1 MDQKLYEELFRLRND
16 DPKTAIER
24 VKELGNSRT
33 EKVIRSI
40 VLIDSGDSLNSFDV
54 VNEGVEL
61 LHKAIGNSK
70 TDANTRYNLANGY
83 QVRARLN
90 PDQSTRLSGQISEDR
105 FKARV
110 NFGSVF
116 NSQDAEIEIRSQ
128 ALTNIGI
135 LFLETGR
142 WVEAIDCFQ
151 IAQKLLPSNAV
162 AAFQEMRRNLGLAG
176 VFSREPYLYKSFC
189 HPEAQ
194 LQRIRHLADVVDD
207 NLTTLESF
215 AGSHAV
221 EIAERAI
228 KDAKTIKKIPKTTI
242 TNEYY
247 AYVEKHNLA
256 LSLYCSPK
264 EYNGGLFDLLTVP
277 TVTTD
282 SAEMFVVPEIY
293 AMMNVMKADYVF
305 ARQLLHEVQ
314 CKNEQT
320 FIHETATYA
329 DTLDHSV
336 YGARYSAL
344 TVAQRIAFD
353 ILDKI
358 AVALA
363 SYLKI
368 KGAQRKTFKDLWGSA
383 VRDKGYVPC
392 PIIEAEFK
400 SGNAPLIALHN
411 VYQDISKDEIRGDGF
426 MGAQKQFR
434 NASTHRFTVLHDA
447 GSVTSVSASKAVE
460 HKDIVEFENLT
471 MDSLRLA
478 RACLFYY
485 VETIIFIDKRDR
497 KADEFTLNIDVPD
510 HDFIRGR
517 KN

>member
-1 MDQKLYEELFRLRND
+1 MDQKLVAELYRLRND
-16 DPKTAIER
+16 DPETAIER
-24 VKELGNSRT
+24 VKELGTSRA
-33 EKVIRSI
+33 EQVIRSI
-40 VLIDSGDSLNSFDV
+40 VLIDSGDSLNRYDV
-54 VNEGVEL
+54 VDKGVEL
-61 LHKAIGNSK
+61 LQKAIGNSK
-70 TDANTRYNLANGY
+70 ADANTLYNLANGY
-83 QVRARLN
+83 QVRARIN
-90 PDQSTRLSGQISEDR
+90 QDESTKLSGQISDDR
-105 FKARV
+105 FRARV

-116 NSQDAEIEIRSQ
+116 SNHEGEIELRSQ

-135 LFLETGR
+135 LFLETNR
-142 WVEAIDCFQ
+142 WIEAIDCFQ

-162 AAFQEMRRNLGLAG
+162 AAFQEMRRNMGLAG
-176 VFSREPYLYKSFC
+176 VFSREPQLYKSFC

-194 LQRIRHLADVVDD
+194 LQRIRHLADVVED
-207 NLTTLESF
+207 NLDTMERF

-221 EIAERAI
+221 EIAERTI
-228 KDAKTIKKIPKTTI
+228 RDAKTIKPLPKATI
-242 TNEYY
+242 TNKYY
-247 AYVEKHNLA
+247 AYVEKNNLA
-256 LSLYCSPK
+256 LSLYCSAE
-264 EYNGGLFDLLTVP
+264 EYNSGQFDLITVP
-277 TVTTD
+277 SVTTD
-282 SAEMFVVPEIY
+282 SGEVPIVPEIY

-305 ARQLLHEVQ
+305 ARQLLYEVQ
-314 CKNEQT
+314 CQNDET

-329 DTLDHSV
+329 DTLDYSI

-344 TVAQRIAFD
+344 TVSQRIAFD

-368 KGAQRKTFKDLWGSA
+368 KGADRKTFINLWGSS

-392 PIIEAEFK
+392 PIIDEELK

-447 GSVTSVSASKAVE
+447 ASVTSMSASKTVE

-478 RACLFYY
+478 RACLFYF
-485 VETIIFIDKRDR
+485 VETIIFIDKRDHE
-497 KADEFTLNIDVPD
+497 ADEFTLNIDVPD